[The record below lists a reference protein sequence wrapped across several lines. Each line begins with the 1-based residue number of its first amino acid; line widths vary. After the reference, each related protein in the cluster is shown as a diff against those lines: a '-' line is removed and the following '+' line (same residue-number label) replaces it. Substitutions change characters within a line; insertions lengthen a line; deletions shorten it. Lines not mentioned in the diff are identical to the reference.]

1 MDQNLMSQ
9 YLYAIASEGA
19 LASLNGM
26 GLDQSPLYPVSQN
39 GLVAIVSDIS
49 DRRLRPERKH
59 LNAHQKVLS
68 QLLESSTPL
77 PMGFGMV
84 SDGEAAT
91 RKLLETYREDFQ
103 EQLERV
109 EGCVEMGLRIRW
121 DVPNIFDFLLS
132 RNSDLTEMRDQ
143 IRSLEEQHGPQHQ
156 SRIELGRRFEGLL
169 EGERE
174 QVDEQVCSILERVV
188 KEFHRGKTRAEN
200 DILNLACLVDRRR
213 QDEFVARVIE
223 AASAFDANYAFDY
236 NGPWAPHNFVSLNLS
251 FEETA

>member
-1 MDQNLMSQ
+1 MGQ

-19 LASLNGM
+19 LASLSGM

-39 GLVAIVSDIS
+39 GLVAIVSDIA
-49 DRRLRPERKH
+49 DRKLRPERKH

-68 QLLESSTPL
+68 QLLVSGTPL
-77 PMGFGMV
+77 PMGFGIV
-84 SDGEAAT
+84 AEGEAAT
-91 RKLLETYREDFQ
+91 RKLLESYGEDFR

-132 RNSDLTEMRDQ
+132 RNMELTEMRDE
-143 IRSLEEQHGPQHQ
+143 IRSVEELQGPQHQ
-156 SRIELGRRFEGLL
+156 SRIELGRRFERLL
-169 EGERE
+169 EDERE
-174 QVDEQVCSILERVV
+174 QVDEQVSGVLERVV

-200 DILNLACLVDRRR
+200 DILNLACLLDRRR

-223 AASAFDANYAFDY
+223 AATAFDANYAFDY
-236 NGPWAPHNFVSLNLS
+236 NGPWAPHNFVSLDLS
-251 FEETA
+251 LEESA

>member
-1 MDQNLMSQ
+1 MGQ
-9 YLYAIASEGA
+9 YLYAVASEGA
-19 LASLNGM
+19 LASLNGI
-26 GLDQSPLYPVSQN
+26 GLDQSPLYPVRQN
-39 GLVAIVSDIS
+39 GLVAIVSDIA

-59 LNAHQKVLS
+59 LNAHQNVLM
-68 QLLESSTPL
+68 QLLESGTPL

-84 SDGEAAT
+84 SEGEAAT
-91 RKLLETYREDFQ
+91 RKLLDSYSEDFR

-132 RNSDLTEMRDQ
+132 RNTELTEMRDV
-143 IRSLEEQHGPQHQ
+143 IRAVEEKQGPQHH

-169 EGERE
+169 EDERE
-174 QVDEQVCSILERVV
+174 QVDEQVCGVLERVV

-223 AASAFDANYAFDY
+223 AATAFDANYAFDY
-236 NGPWAPHNFVSLNLS
+236 NGPWAPHNFVSLDLS
-251 FEETA
+251 FEESA